1 MDALKCYESNS
12 DTEDEL
18 TADPKVKYENTKEI
32 LSTLPNNSKDRK
44 SVNDLK
50 CDFFNLDD
58 SESESEP
65 ISKQMKMDK
74 AISLHEGET
83 LTVPESNF
91 WEPLTSELKES
102 NFESVNHSVGHSDKK
117 DLTFTFGFDYN
128 LVNRSNSN
136 YSKRHFVNVDLKKSR
151 NNSNKDL
158 TNFCYTRKN
167 TDDRPKHL
175 MNIDESNCSCN
186 LDNSKNSNQK
196 LFEVHGKIKSW
207 INRQNINCKIPRE
220 CEKSWKAHDGAI
232 SKLKWNVA
240 KFSHLLLSVSMDTTV
255 RVWNVWNNLEMAVRL
270 LRVHSKGIQDGN
282 WSNSGNLILTCSY
295 DKSAVV
301 SDVETG

>member
-12 DTEDEL
+12 DTEEEL
-18 TADPKVKYENTKEI
+18 TADPKVKCENTKEI
-32 LSTLPNNSKDRK
+32 LSTLPNNSKYMK
-44 SVNDLK
+44 SVSDVK
-50 CDFFNLDD
+50 WDFFNLHDSDSD
-58 SESESEP
+58 SESK
-65 ISKQMKMDK
+65 SKQRKMDK
-74 AISLHEGET
+74 AITVHEGET

-102 NFESVNHSVGHSDKK
+102 NFESVNHSLGQSDKK
-117 DLTFTFGFDYN
+117 DLTFSFDYN
-128 LVNRSNSN
+128 QSNSN
-136 YSKRHFVNVDLKKSR
+136 YSKFRHVKKVELKKSQI
-151 NNSNKDL
+151 NSNKDL
-158 TNFCYTRKN
+158 TNFCYTKKN

-175 MNIDESNCSCN
+175 MNRVESNCSCN
-186 LDNSKNSNQK
+186 LDNSKNSNRQ

-207 INRQNINCKIPRE
+207 INRQNISCKIPRE

-232 SKLKWNVA
+232 SKIKWNVA

-255 RVWNVWNNLEMAVRL
+255 RIWNVWNNLESCVRL
-270 LRVHSKGIQDGN
+270 LRLHSKGIQDVD
-282 WSNSGNLILTCSY
+282 WSNSGNHILTCSY